1 VGGLAEENMI
11 DECKQCKHS
20 CWDYVEALGGH
31 KRWYVDSCDLDRDP
45 YDEEECEEFE
55 EAKE

>member
-1 VGGLAEENMI
+1 MI

-55 EAKE
+55 GEERANEVHSDI

>member
-1 VGGLAEENMI
+1 MI

-20 CWDYVEALGGH
+20 CWDYVEAYGGC

-45 YDEEECEEFE
+45 YDEEECEDFE
-55 EAKE
+55 EAKES